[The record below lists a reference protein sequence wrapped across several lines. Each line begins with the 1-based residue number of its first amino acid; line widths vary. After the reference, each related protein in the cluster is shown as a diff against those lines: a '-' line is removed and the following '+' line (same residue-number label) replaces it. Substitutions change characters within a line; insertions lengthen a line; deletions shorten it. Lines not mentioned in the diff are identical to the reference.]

1 MSSSSAIAR
10 SRGIIKSRKTQAY
23 IDTLAYRINQR
34 GNGLQD
40 SDIYEAKEY
49 LKAYDYRTIK
59 VTTSSPFTRSCVYVQ
74 MTNLRLWQT
83 WLEPRV
89 VAIPHA
95 GILDDGGPVEPSDEL
110 DQTFEGE
117 EQNLSFNVG
126 AELNLA
132 DGNDEISA
140 SHDKEPAIVS
150 SITAR
155 AASAEPGIPH
165 EFLEL
170 ARTLHGLRPHA
181 VDMMVCVSRQL
192 NLYVN

>member
-10 SRGIIKSRKTQAY
+10 SKGIIKSRKTQAY
-23 IDTLAYRINQR
+23 YIDTLVTRINQR

-74 MTNLRLWQT
+74 ITNVRLWKT

-89 VAIPHA
+89 VAIPPA
-95 GILDDGGPVEPSDEL
+95 EILDDGGPVEPSDDL
-110 DQTFEGE
+110 IARSFEGE

-126 AELNLA
+126 TELNLA
-132 DGNDEISA
+132 NES
-140 SHDKEPAIVS
+140 AIVS
-150 SITAR
+150 SSTAR
-155 AASAEPGIPH
+155 AASGEPGIPH

-170 ARTLHGLRPHA
+170 ARTLHGLGTHA
-181 VDMMVCVSRQL
+181 VDMMVCVSCQL
-192 NLYVN
+192 NLDVN